1 MKAVR
6 GWWAVALGLLIACAH
21 ARPVTDAHGTIVE
34 VPARPQRV
42 VVLSELDL
50 DALLALGLRPV
61 ATTSGRGQV
70 GVPRYLEKA
79 AAGIPVIGSFG
90 APVLD
95 QLLSAQPDLILAGGV
110 PDPGLLA
117 QLRKVAPTVVS
128 FKPGEDWKLALQRVA
143 TIVDRLPAAQTVLA
157 RAAERSAAART
168 RLGPQAASTVSVVRW
183 NPQGPAYMLA
193 DSFASRVLADLRLAR
208 PPAQREPGAGHSP
221 PLSLEALDR
230 IDGDWLF
237 IGTLSAS
244 GQARSALD
252 AARRSAAFGQ
262 LQAVRRNH
270 AVIVDGS
277 LWTGLGGP
285 LAAMAVIDDVE
296 RAMAPVPQ

>member
-1 MKAVR
+1 MTS
-6 GWWAVALGLLIACAH
+6 ALRWLALVFGVLAAGAQ
-21 ARPVTDAHGTIVE
+21 ARPVTDAHGQVVE

-42 VVLSELDL
+42 VVLSEFDL

-79 AAGIPVIGSFG
+79 AAGIPLIGSFG
-90 APVLD
+90 SPVLD

-128 FKPGEDWKLALQRVA
+128 FKSGDDWKLALRRVA
-143 TIVDRLPAAQTVLA
+143 TAIDRLPVAETVLA
-157 RAAERSAAART
+157 RTAERSAAART
-168 RLGPQAASTVSVVRW
+168 RLGPQAEATVSVVRW

-208 PPAQREPGAGHSP
+208 PSAQREPGAGHSP

-237 IGTLSAS
+237 IGTLSAT

-262 LQAVRRNH
+262 LQAVRRNR

-296 RAMAPVPQ
+296 RAMAPGPQ

>member
-1 MKAVR
+1 MKAVLR
-6 GWWAVALGLLIACAH
+6 LVALGLAFVAGSAF
-21 ARPVTDAHGTIVE
+21 ARPVTDALGTSVE

-70 GVPRYLEKA
+70 GVPRYLQKA
-79 AAGIPVIGSFG
+79 AEGIPVIGSFG

-95 QLLSAQPDLILAGGV
+95 QLIGAQPDLILAGGV

-128 FKPGEDWKLALQRVA
+128 FKPGDDWKVA
-143 TIVDRLPAAQTVLA
+143 FRRIASVLGRAPDAEAVLA
-157 RAAERSAAART
+157 RAAARSEAARQ
-168 RLGPQAASTVSVVRW
+168 RIGSQAQSTVSVVRW
-183 NPQGPAYMLA
+183 NPQGPAYMLGE
-193 DSFASRVLADLRLAR
+193 SFASRVLADLRLAR
-208 PPAQREPGAGHSP
+208 PAAQREPGVGHSP

-237 IGTLSAS
+237 IGTLSAT
-244 GQARSALD
+244 GQAHSALE
-252 AARRSAAFGQ
+252 AARRSAAFAQ
-262 LQAVRRNH
+262 LQAVRRDR

-285 LAAMAVIDDVE
+285 LAALAVVADVE
-296 RAMAPVPQ
+296 RAMAPEAR